1 MSADNGAHATLRN
14 CTPTYVRSY
23 RESPRQGV
31 GCRVGSAMIGTGSD
45 DARVYGLARDRK
57 IGVRHRLDHQ
67 SPALETRCSS
77 ELRKRD
83 INSTAAK
90 PRLFGPVRENMPGTP
105 YIVRDRI
112 FTK

>member
-1 MSADNGAHATLRN
+1 MTRGYTAWHAIARLVSDIALIIRALRSKRDV
-14 CTPTYVRSY
+14 PASY
-23 RESPRQGV
+23 G
-31 GCRVGSAMIGTGSD
+31 
-45 DARVYGLARDRK
+45 
-57 IGVRHRLDHQ
+57 
-67 SPALETRCSS
+67 
-77 ELRKRD
+77 KRD